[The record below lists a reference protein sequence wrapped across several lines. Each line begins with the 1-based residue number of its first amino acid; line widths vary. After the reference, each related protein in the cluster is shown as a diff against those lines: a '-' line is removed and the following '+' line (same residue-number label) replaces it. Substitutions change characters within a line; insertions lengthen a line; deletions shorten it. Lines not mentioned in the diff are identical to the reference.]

1 VAAEAVTTDHG
12 VVQEMAAQEL
22 LSLVQTNLVT
32 LDIIPIQIWWN
43 ILTVNNGA
51 ILKLA
56 ELADQYKQLQ
66 YTHLRQ
72 LAVTHSQHLQVLI
85 VFGH

>member
-1 VAAEAVTTDHG
+1 VAAVDTTDHG
-12 VVQEMAAQEL
+12 AVQVMAAQEL

-43 ILTVNNGA
+43 ILTVSNGA

-56 ELADQYKQLQ
+56 EPADQYKQLQ
-66 YTHLRQ
+66 YMPLKL
-72 LAVTHSQHLQVLI
+72 LAVTHSQHLQVLP
-85 VFGH
+85 VFGHW